1 MTIYLNN
8 LVLEAMKYVFCK
20 SASGNSLG
28 GVGTGAEGICD
39 TCKDKLFDLLKPN
52 IGKFIEE
59 KEKSNLGWREKE
71 KLDSERRG

>member
-1 MTIYLNN
+1 
-8 LVLEAMKYVFCK
+8 
-20 SASGNSLG
+20 LG

-71 KLDSERRG
+71 KLDPGRRG